1 MVQKISFKWCKFA
14 YLMNKKYII
23 TRVWLFSMRRNYT
36 EHKGWD
42 KKKYFPIIDWKKNVN
57 SVHLSID

>member
-1 MVQKISFKWCKFA
+1 
-14 YLMNKKYII
+14 MNKKYII

-42 KKKYFPIIDWKKNVN
+42 KKKILSNNWLEKECEFGSLIDWLIGFTYYLV
-57 SVHLSID
+57 LSLQ